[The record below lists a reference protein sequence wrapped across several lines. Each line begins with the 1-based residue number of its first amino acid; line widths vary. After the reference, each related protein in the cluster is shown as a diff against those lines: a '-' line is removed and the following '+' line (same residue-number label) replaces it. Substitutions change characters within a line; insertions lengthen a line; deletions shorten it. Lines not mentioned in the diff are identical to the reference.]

1 MKIIEDVVLLKQ
13 NGYAVLVRKLN
24 TPYPIKVDSLLA
36 QIRRIFLDG
45 YGVLDVRTVI
55 FIFLRLSSRMQYY
68 EKRNPEMST
77 NSTAP
82 NTLNNED
89 TPSSSTIILNDN
101 DALQIV
107 STSDEPTSPITND
120 LADELI

>member
-1 MKIIEDVVLLKQ
+1 MEKVHVKFD
-13 NGYAVLVRKLN
+13 KLTTMASKCN
-24 TPYPIKVDSLLA
+24 NLEPE
-36 QIRRIFLDG
+36 
-45 YGVLDVRTVI
+45 
-55 FIFLRLSSRMQYY
+55 YY